1 MESTATLKT
10 QTVSTTSI
18 VEKKRTKPVL
28 LTVADFEKW
37 LSKKKTEYNY
47 EFYHGE
53 IIKKQ
58 PMKQIEFL
66 IVKFLTRQFN
76 KTIAYKNEAELLP
89 EADSY
94 IDDFRKRIPD
104 LALFTLE
111 QMKKAQTGQKS
122 TTTFAIEI
130 LSDSESADH
139 IETKIQDYFD
149 AGVLTVWYI
158 HPKTKKIYVYT
169 SPNDVKIYH
178 SEMLVNAQPALPDF
192 EFPVNQLFET
202 LN

>member
-1 MESTATLKT
+1 MENIATIAPPISSAQNTNKRVRKSLV
-10 QTVSTTSI
+10 TVD
-18 VEKKRTKPVL
+18 
-28 LTVADFEKW
+28 DFEKW
-37 LSKKKTEYNY
+37 LSKKSTDYNY
-47 EFYHGE
+47 EFYYGE

-66 IVKFLTRQFN
+66 IVKFLTRLFT
-76 KTIAYKNEAELLP
+76 KTEAYKNEGELLA

-104 LALFTLE
+104 LAFFTLE
-111 QMKKAQTGQKS
+111 QMKNIQKGAKLS
-122 TTTFAIEI
+122 TTFAIEI
-130 LSDSESADH
+130 LSDSESLQHVEAK
-139 IETKIQDYFD
+139 IEDYFD

-178 SEMLVNAQPALPDF
+178 SDMIVNAQPALPDF
-192 EFPVNQLFET
+192 EFPVNQLFDFE
-202 LN
+202 

>member
-10 QTVSTTSI
+10 PPVSTTSK

-37 LSKKKTEYNY
+37 QSKRKSDCNY
-47 EFYHGE
+47 EFYYGE

-58 PMKQIEFL
+58 AMKQIEFL
-66 IVKFLTRQFN
+66 IVKFLTRWFT
-76 KTIAYKNEAELLP
+76 KTEAYKNEGELLA

-94 IDDFRKRIPD
+94 VDDFRKRIPD
-104 LALFTLE
+104 LAFFTLE
-111 QMKKAQTGQKS
+111 QMKNVQKGVKLS
-122 TTTFAIEI
+122 TTFAIGI

-178 SEMLVNAQPALPDF
+178 SDMIVNAQPALPDF
-192 EFPVNQLFET
+192 EFPVSKLFDFE
-202 LN
+202 